1 MRRTWERSWGHPGA
15 VPRADTSPS
24 QPQHPD
30 RAPAA
35 DNAPRA
41 PSWGSRADPST
52 DCIQGLDRGWATPQA
67 PEQRVPNATARD
79 GPLLL
84 PAPLGVAV
92 AFLQGWQSRVFSAVP
107 GGEGSGGPTVTPAP
121 QLPACNPRGILFW
134 RGRLMHA
141 RRGLGFPPPAP
152 KFRWQVLT
160 SIPAQVYEP
169 RRSGRGSRA
178 SQPGRREQWV
188 PRPARPWAHTAAGA
202 VIKHL
207 QPRRPNPG

>member
-1 MRRTWERSWGHPGA
+1 MSRTWEHSWGHPGA

-41 PSWGSRADPST
+41 PSWGFRADPST
-52 DCIQGLDRGWATPQA
+52 DCIQGLGQGWATPQA

-141 RRGLGFPPPAP
+141 RRGLGFPP
-152 KFRWQVLT
+152 T
-160 SIPAQVYEP
+160 
-169 RRSGRGSRA
+169 GSEIQAAGADFYSSPGLRA
-178 SQPGRREQWV
+178 AEKRTRLSRI
-188 PRPARPWAHTAAGA
+188 PARPAGA
-202 VIKHL
+202 VGARASPSMGTHSCRCCD
-207 QPRRPNPG
+207 QTSAATPA